1 LIFCGSKNYPYRGY
15 LDSLANRCLS
25 TGTNAYT
32 MEDNTGYTLVTAGAE
47 GTINILPIFLDHV
60 IQPTLRPYQFLTEIY
75 HIDGTAKQKGVV
87 YCEMASRENTEP
99 DLLDLHL
106 RMNLFQ
112 NKSTYSYECGGK
124 TKDIKNLTNDEIIE
138 YHKKFYDPSNISVII
153 CGLIDKN
160 KVLQSL
166 EEVPELLCSHKDSSV
181 VDIPAIEYPPFP
193 VVENNLIT
201 ETVHFPVS
209 DDDVGSISYAWR
221 GPALENLKDIIGLD
235 VIFRYLYET
244 SASPLCQRFIERKVP
259 LASDVDFEL
268 KGTVDSS
275 LLLIFSGVP
284 YITEANKDQGEEAE
298 SENNDDDNNILDE
311 MSISKD
317 ANDANTAEEYEII
330 DNLEDLFKPGVFFE
344 KLMEIFK
351 NFAENGFPN
360 ENMIKKTID
369 RHRIKIYEGLEED
382 PHEILTTYV
391 IQDLLRYNFAVHS
404 ELHDAKH
411 ENATKP
417 IIGTRNQIFNILN
430 ELESYPQEF
439 WKNLI
444 KKYITDA
451 VTIEVLMVPDPDLAN
466 EQASKEIQD
475 QEDRIKELGPEKL
488 KRLDEEL
495 EKAIKDNEINIPQKV
510 LDNMPPIPDV
520 TKIPL
525 FRGEATIKSI
535 LDEKEVKKQQI
546 TLNNNDLP
554 SPVQLIKQYDLSRP
568 FSFIQYVKTD
578 TFFSQVK
585 IYLNTVHI
593 PEELRDYFVL
603 FQEMLFCTP
612 VEIPKE
618 LTKDNK
624 PKLMSYQSVVE
635 NTSELCTSNEASLG
649 IGNEIFHVSYLSE
662 TFVISAS
669 SERNKYNEL
678 CEWMMMIL
686 MFSKFNEERII
697 STAKNLLSQLTETKR
712 EGSEMLSAISTKIIA
727 ECNNDNSNTSLLN
740 DLAISVFNQETFLQK
755 IITFIKE
762 GKTNEIIQNLEEIQK
777 CILKSIEMIAKEAD
791 ESKLSSIIYKKKEIV
806 PGFVQLAMPY
816 DYDHDPIQEF
826 LACWDKCYKIY
837 QNQLNSYS
845 MEITSNVEINK
856 KINYNNLYK
865 ITSTFPFPRKPFNIN
880 SIDEAHRSV
889 MVPIAGLCTSFLI
902 QYVESE
908 VLSPMPNEDIYAVTI
923 LAELLTRTEGP
934 LYTSIR
940 GNGYAYD
947 GSLCLYLWS
956 GQLAFSLYD
965 SSEPQKATMEFYQI
979 IEEMN
984 TEEGWA
990 KICSDFHIDTAKASV
1005 VYKNVS
1011 SKSTASGV
1019 IYSYLRGAL
1028 RGFVDSGE
1036 DILYNKYVQEVTS
1049 ADLKRVYNKYYRQFL
1064 DPSKRFTVMT
1074 TIIGDATEHIRE
1086 AFAHPDLSAYSAL
1099 DKNHPEKYAIP
1110 FQENSMESLKIQ
1122 YDPDNDDDIDKMS
1135 IYTQ

>member
-1 LIFCGSKNYPYRGY
+1 MTFILESTSSFNAQPNQSLEINTYKYEKSDFRIIFVDVPGPLCSTTILVPTLSPNDKGLPHTLEHLIFCGSKNYPHRGY

-32 MEDNTGYTLVTAGAE
+32 MEDCTGYTLVTAGAE

-60 IQPTLRPYQFLTEIY
+60 IQPSLRPYQFLTEIY
-75 HIDGTAKQKGVV
+75 HIDGTAKPKGVV
-87 YCEMASRENTEP
+87 FCEMASRENTEP

-112 NKSTYSYECGGK
+112 HKSTYSYECGGL
-124 TKDIKNLTNDEIIE
+124 TKDIKNLSNDEIIE
-138 YHKKFYDPSNISVII
+138 YHKKFYDPSNVSVII
-153 CGLIDKN
+153 CGLIDKE
-160 KVLQSL
+160 KVLKSL

-181 VDIPAIEYPPFP
+181 IDIPAIEYPPLP
-193 VVENNLIT
+193 NVENNLIS

-209 DDDVGSISYAWR
+209 DADVGSISYAWR

-244 SASPLCQRFIERKVP
+244 SASPLCQRFIERKTP

-284 YITEANKDQGEEAE
+284 YITEGSKDQGDDEE
-298 SENNDDDNNILDE
+298 DNVEDSNILDE

-317 ANDANTAEEYEII
+317 NGNNIIEEDEYN
-330 DNLEDLFKPGVFFE
+330 DNLEDLFKPGVFFN
-344 KLMEIFK
+344 KLKEIFK

-360 ENMIKKTID
+360 EEMIKKTID
-369 RHRIKIYEGLEED
+369 RHRIKIYEMLEED
-382 PHEILTTYV
+382 PHEVLTNYI

-417 IIGTRNQIFNILN
+417 IIGTRSQIFDIMK
-430 ELESYPQEF
+430 ELETYPQEF
-439 WKNLI
+439 WKDLV
-444 KKYITDA
+444 KKYILEPP
-451 VTIEVLMVPDPDLAN
+451 TIEVLMVPDPELAN

-475 QEDRIKELGPEKL
+475 QEDRIKRLGPEKL
-488 KRLDEEL
+488 KHLDEEL
-495 EKAIKDNEINIPQKV
+495 KKALKDNEINIPQEV

-525 FRGEATIKSI
+525 FRGEVSIKQFLTSEN
-535 LDEKEVKKQQI
+535 DEEY
-546 TLNNNDLP
+546 NNNNNNMLSSSMKDDELP
-554 SPVQLIKQYDLSRP
+554 SPSQLITQYDLSRP
-568 FSFIQYVKTD
+568 FSSLQHVKTD
-578 TFFSQVK
+578 TFFTQVK
-585 IYLNTVHI
+585 VYLNTSHI

-618 LTKDNK
+618 FTKDHQ
-624 PKLMSYQSVVE
+624 PKLMDYKSVVE
-635 NTSELCTSNEASLG
+635 NTSELCTSNEASIG
-649 IGNEIFHVSYLSE
+649 IGNEIFHASYLSE

-669 SERNKYNEL
+669 SERYKYNEL

-686 MFSKFNEERII
+686 MFSKFDEERII

-712 EGSEMLSAISTKIIA
+712 EGSDMLSAISTKIIA
-727 ECNNDNSNTSLLN
+727 ECNEDRGNTSLLN
-740 DLAISVFNQETFLQK
+740 DLAISVFNQEPFLQK
-755 IITFIKE
+755 IISLVE
-762 GKTNEIIQNLEEIQK
+762 EHKTNEIIQNLEEIQK
-777 CILKSIEMIAKEAD
+777 CLLKSMEVIAEEA
-791 ESKLSSIIYKKKEIV
+791 ENNKYSPIYKKKEII
-806 PGFVQLAMPY
+806 PGFVQLAMPL
-816 DYDHDPIQEF
+816 DYENDPIEEF
-826 LACWDKCYKIY
+826 LTCWDKCYKVY
-837 QNQLNSYS
+837 QTSIKEKKYDP
-845 MEITSNVEINK
+845 MEITMMNHSHNDNDNDNDNDEKMEDPNDDDHHHHQK
-856 KINYNNLYK
+856 KINYNYLYK
-865 ITSTFPFPRKPFNIN
+865 ITSTFPFPRKPFNIK
-880 SIDEAHRSV
+880 SIDEAHQSV
-889 MVPIAGLCTSFLI
+889 IVPIAGLCTSFLI

-908 VLSPMPNEDIYAVTI
+908 ILSPIPNEDFYAVTV

-947 GSLCLYLWS
+947 GSICLYLWS
-956 GQLAFSLYD
+956 GQLTFSLYD

-984 TEEGWA
+984 TKEGWE

-1028 RGFVDSGE
+1028 RV
-1036 DILYNKYVQEVTS
+1036 
-1049 ADLKRVYNKYYRQFL
+1049 
-1064 DPSKRFTVMT
+1064 
-1074 TIIGDATEHIRE
+1074 II
-1086 AFAHPDLSAYSAL
+1086 
-1099 DKNHPEKYAIP
+1099 K
-1110 FQENSMESLKIQ
+1110 
-1122 YDPDNDDDIDKMS
+1122 
-1135 IYTQ
+1135 